1 MNISHV
7 YKMNGAAL
15 ASRYSL
21 CNTPDRLAQNLVAT
35 NPNPTALERYNQ
47 YRLGVGHQDVTSVL
61 DPRRIEI
68 GLRFKF

>member
-1 MNISHV
+1 LGHSARV
-7 YKMNGAAL
+7 
-15 ASRYSL
+15 
-21 CNTPDRLAQNLVAT
+21 TPDAPKHVGGLIDEENLVAT
-35 NPNPTALERYNQ
+35 NPNATALERYNQ

>member
-1 MNISHV
+1 MLSAN
-7 YKMNGAAL
+7 
-15 ASRYSL
+15 R
-21 CNTPDRLAQNLVAT
+21 LVAT
-35 NPNPTALERYNQ
+35 NPNATALERYNQ